1 MGIIKA
7 LTGAIGGGL
16 ADSWL
21 EVIESAPMGDNTV
34 FTRGV
39 KVRKGDSR
47 NQNTKGTADTVSNG
61 SIIHVYDNQ
70 FMMLVDGGKVVDYTA
85 EPGYFK
91 VDNSSMPSL
100 FCGQFGDSL
109 KETFSRIKYG
119 GTPSSSQK
127 VFFINLQEIKGI
139 KFGTRTPINYFDC
152 FYNSELFLRAHGTY
166 SIKVTEPLKF
176 YAEAIP
182 RNAESVDINDIN
194 EQYLN
199 EFLEALQAAIN
210 QMSADGTRIS
220 FVTSKAR
227 ELSKY
232 MANVLD
238 EEWNQNRGMQVQSV
252 GIGSLSYDEESQKL
266 INMRNQG
273 AMLSDPSVREGYVQ
287 GAIARGVE
295 AAGSNTAGAGA
306 AFMGVGLG
314 MNAAGNM
321 AGAFSAS
328 NQQQM
333 QYQQAQ
339 QQQAQQQQTQQ
350 GGWKCS
356 CGATNGDNMAF
367 CPGCGSKKPAPKP
380 AEGGW
385 TCSCGATNGANMA
398 FCPNCGSKKPAEAA
412 AKSAFCP
419 NCGAKLA
426 DGAKFCVECGTK
438 LN

>member
-34 FTRGV
+34 FTRGI

-100 FCGQFGDSL
+100 FGGQFGDSL

-287 GAIARGVE
+287 GAMARGVE

-339 QQQAQQQQTQQ
+339 QQAQQQQAQQ